1 MPLPEFSELLAGATA
16 SAVHLEMRDT
26 YFSNSRFEAW
36 RNGAEVDWADRSSW
50 WLPFHDTI
58 ASAVARGVT
67 VRRARVVSEPVT
79 DYIRWEHYVTRANV
93 AAGEAVRW
101 LPRAQTTALLLPAN
115 DYWLFDGKLA
125 RVHHFSGAGDLVRD
139 ELVDDQAVTVMLAS
153 VFEQVWDLAIPH
165 DEYKIQ

>member
-1 MPLPEFSELLAGATA
+1 MQLPEFSELLASATTA
-16 SAVHLEMRDT
+16 AVHLEMRDA
-26 YFSNSRFEAW
+26 YYNNPRFEAW
-36 RNGAEVDWADRSSW
+36 LKGDRIDWDDQTSW
-50 WLPFHDTI
+50 WRSFHDQI
-58 ASAVARGVT
+58 AQAVARGVV

-101 LPRAQTTALLLPAN
+101 LPRSQATALLLPGN

-125 RVHHFSGAGDLVRD
+125 RVHHFSGTGDLVRD
-139 ELVDDQAVTVMLAS
+139 ELVTDQAVTTVLGSA
-153 VFEQVWDLAIPH
+153 FERVWDLAIPH